1 MKCKIIGLTVL
12 IILNMLFQKQK
23 PARQNRAKEGEMAQM
38 VVERWKAFLNEVLP
52 DKSEQTEFVRLFRKA
67 ITGSPA
73 EFLALNN
80 LGRKPARFIIE
91 PILSGDRISGNLAV
105 NDIRKVAR

>member
-1 MKCKIIGLTVL
+1 
-12 IILNMLFQKQK
+12 MLFQKQK
-23 PARQNRAKEGEMAQM
+23 PARQDQGKGGTKMA
-38 VVERWKAFLNEVLP
+38 VERWKAFLNEVLP
-52 DKSEQTEFVRLFRKA
+52 DKTEQAEFVRLLRKA
-67 ITGSPA
+67 ITGSPV